1 MPCAVGLGF
10 LDAQKDFRTDPWPNS
25 LVRMAHDREPGSHDL
40 AETIPQDHQAAPS
53 SKPVRGSNGCSGPA
67 MAAVL
72 ATGSGAPR
80 SNCCPAVGAP
90 NASTTANAS
99 CSSPSSSG
107 PWERWP
113 GGGNHSETDQE
124 GLEVPERSRID
135 CCACRETPGPAL
147 QHGYSVRLGNVMGRD
162 PQLPGAGTGAA
173 TALAGSDPPDDPS
186 ARGVD
191 RGDQASVPRNQ
202 PTPFPTVR
210 SPPSTP
216 AGSITVQPTRRLSAG
231 SMRHKGPGALRHH
244 PPVPWPPEHG
254 RRVTSL
260 GDLAVVGGH

>member
-147 QHGYSVRLGNVMGRD
+147 RHGYSVRLGNVMGRD

-186 ARGVD
+186 ARGSTGAT
-191 RGDQASVPRNQ
+191 RPRCPGTSQ
-202 PTPFPTVR
+202 PHSRPSGRRHRHPPGR
-210 SPPSTP
+210 SPSSQPGGCRPGRCGTGPRRAAPS
-216 AGSITVQPTRRLSAG
+216 
-231 SMRHKGPGALRHH
+231 
-244 PPVPWPPEHG
+244 PPVRGPPEHG

-260 GDLAVVGGH
+260 GDLAVVGG